1 MLILHLIATSVM
13 VGVIW
18 VIQLVHYP
26 SFHFVELKQYTTF
39 QRFHMARISYVVIP
53 AMLTELFT
61 LILVVISMDQIDIL
75 VLASAI
81 LLIFIWLMTAVF
93 FSGVHQKL
101 TLGYD
106 QTVVD
111 KLVKLNWGRT
121 LLWTLRLLLISCLL
135 YTSPSPRDRG

>member
-1 MLILHLIATSVM
+1 M

-26 SFHFVELKQYTTF
+26 SFHFIELKQYTTF
-39 QRFHMARISYVVIP
+39 QRFHMSRISYVVIP

-61 LILVVISMDQIDIL
+61 LILIVISMDQIDTL

-81 LLIFIWLMTAVF
+81 LLIFIWLITAVF

-121 LLWTLRLLLISCLL
+121 LLWTLRLLLISIYML
-135 YTSPSPRDRG
+135 

>member
-18 VIQLVHYP
+18 IIQLVHYP
-26 SFHFVELKQYTTF
+26 SFHFIELKQYTTF
-39 QRFHMARISYVVIP
+39 QRFHMSRISYVVIP

-61 LILVVISMDQIDIL
+61 LILIIISMDQIDTL

-81 LLIFIWLMTAVF
+81 LLIFIWLITAVF

-106 QTVVD
+106 QTIVD

-121 LLWTLRLLLISCLL
+121 LLWTLRLLFISIYML
-135 YTSPSPRDRG
+135 

>member
-1 MLILHLIATSVM
+1 MLIIHLIATSVM

-18 VIQLVHYP
+18 IIQLVHYP
-26 SFHFVELKQYTTF
+26 SFHFIELKQYTTF
-39 QRFHMARISYVVIP
+39 QRFHMSRISYVVIP

-61 LILVVISMDQIDIL
+61 LILIVISMDQIDTL

-81 LLIFIWLMTAVF
+81 LLIFIWLITAVF

-121 LLWTLRLLLISCLL
+121 LMWTLRLLLISIYML
-135 YTSPSPRDRG
+135 

>member
-18 VIQLVHYP
+18 IIQLVHYP
-26 SFHFVELKQYTTF
+26 SFHFIELKQYTTF
-39 QRFHMARISYVVIP
+39 QRFHMSRISYVVIP

-61 LILVVISMDQIDIL
+61 LILIIISMDQIDTL

-81 LLIFIWLMTAVF
+81 LLIFIWLITAVF

-121 LLWTLRLLLISCLL
+121 LLWTLRLFLISAYAL
-135 YTSPSPRDRG
+135 

>member
-39 QRFHMARISYVVIP
+39 QRFHMARISNVVIP

-61 LILVVISMDQIDIL
+61 LILIVISMDQIDNL

-121 LLWTLRLLLISCLL
+121 LLWTLRLLLISI
-135 YTSPSPRDRG
+135 YII

>member
-1 MLILHLIATSVM
+1 MLIIHLIATSVM

-18 VIQLVHYP
+18 TIQLVHYP
-26 SFHFVELKQYTTF
+26 SFHFIELNQYTTF
-39 QRFHMARISYVVIP
+39 QRFHMSRISYVVIP

-61 LILVVISMDQIDIL
+61 LILIIISMDPIDTL

-81 LLIFIWLMTAVF
+81 LLIFIWLITAVF
-93 FSGVHQKL
+93 FSGAHQKL

-121 LLWTLRLLLISCLL
+121 LLWTLRLLLISIYML
-135 YTSPSPRDRG
+135 

>member
-1 MLILHLIATSVM
+1 MLIIHLIATSVM

-26 SFHFVELKQYTTF
+26 SFHFIELKQYTTF
-39 QRFHMARISYVVIP
+39 QRFHMSRISYVVIP

-61 LILVVISMDQIDIL
+61 LILIVISMDQIDTL
-75 VLASAI
+75 VVASAI

-121 LLWTLRLLLISCLL
+121 LLWTLRLLLISIYLL
-135 YTSPSPRDRG
+135 

>member
-1 MLILHLIATSVM
+1 MLVIHLIATSVM

-26 SFHFVELKQYTTF
+26 SFHFIELKQYTTF
-39 QRFHMARISYVVIP
+39 QRFHMSRISYVVIP

-61 LILVVISMDQIDIL
+61 LILIIISMDQIDTL

-81 LLIFIWLMTAVF
+81 LLIFIWLITAVF

-121 LLWTLRLLLISCLL
+121 LLWTLRLLLISISML
-135 YTSPSPRDRG
+135 

>member
-1 MLILHLIATSVM
+1 MLILHLTATSVM

-26 SFHFVELKQYTTF
+26 SFHFVELKQYNTF
-39 QRFHMARISYVVIP
+39 QRFHMSRISYVVIP

-61 LILVVISMDQIDIL
+61 LFLIIISMDQIDTL

-121 LLWTLRLLLISCLL
+121 LLWTLRLLLISIYML
-135 YTSPSPRDRG
+135 

>member
-1 MLILHLIATSVM
+1 MLITHLIATSVM

-18 VIQLVHYP
+18 IIQLVHYP
-26 SFHFVELKQYTTF
+26 SFHFIELNQYTTF
-39 QRFHMARISYVVIP
+39 QRFHMSRISYVVIP

-61 LILVVISMDQIDIL
+61 LILIIISMDQVDPII
-75 VLASAI
+75 LASAL
-81 LLIFIWLMTAVF
+81 LLIVIWLMTALF

-106 QTVVD
+106 QVVVE

-121 LLWTLRLLLISCLL
+121 LLWTLRLLLVSIVII
-135 YTSPSPRDRG
+135 

>member
-1 MLILHLIATSVM
+1 MLIIHLIATSVM

-26 SFHFVELKQYTTF
+26 SFHFIELKQYTTF
-39 QRFHMARISYVVIP
+39 QRFHMSRISYVVIP

-61 LILVVISMDQIDIL
+61 LILFIISTDKIDSFISISGL
-75 VLASAI
+75 
-81 LLIFIWLMTAVF
+81 LLILIWLMTAVF

-106 QTVVD
+106 QVVVE
-111 KLVKLNWGRT
+111 KLVKLNWSRT
-121 LLWTLRLLLISCLL
+121 LFWTLRLLLVSI
-135 YTSPSPRDRG
+135 YIV

>member
-61 LILVVISMDQIDIL
+61 LILFVISMDQIDTL
-75 VLASAI
+75 VVASAI

-121 LLWTLRLLLISCLL
+121 LLWTLRLLFISIYML
-135 YTSPSPRDRG
+135 

>member
-1 MLILHLIATSVM
+1 MLITHLIATSVM

-18 VIQLVHYP
+18 IIQLVHYP
-26 SFHFVELKQYTTF
+26 SFHFIELNQYTTF
-39 QRFHMARISYVVIP
+39 QRFHMSRISYVVIP

-61 LILVVISMDQIDIL
+61 LILIVISMNQIDTL
-75 VLASAI
+75 VIASAI

-121 LLWTLRLLLISCLL
+121 LLWTLRLLLISIYML
-135 YTSPSPRDRG
+135 

>member
-1 MLILHLIATSVM
+1 MLIIHLIATSVM

-26 SFHFVELKQYTTF
+26 SFHFIELKQYTTF
-39 QRFHMARISYVVIP
+39 QKFHMSRISYVVIP

-61 LILVVISMDQIDIL
+61 LILIIISMDKVDPII
-75 VLASAI
+75 LASAL
-81 LLIFIWLMTAVF
+81 LLIVIWLMTAVF

-106 QTVVD
+106 QVVVE

-121 LLWTLRLLLISCLL
+121 LLWTLRLLLVSI
-135 YTSPSPRDRG
+135 YII

>member
-1 MLILHLIATSVM
+1 MLVIHLIATSFM

-26 SFHFVELKQYTTF
+26 SFHFIELKQYTTF
-39 QRFHMARISYVVIP
+39 QRFHMSRISFVVIP

-61 LILVVISMDQIDIL
+61 LILFIISTDPIDTLVTVSGLLL
-75 VLASAI
+75 VL
-81 LLIFIWLMTAVF
+81 IWLMTAVF

-106 QTVVD
+106 KTAVD

-121 LLWTLRLLLISCLL
+121 LLWTLRLLLIYA
-135 YTSPSPRDRG
+135 YTL

>member
-1 MLILHLIATSVM
+1 MLIIHLIATSVM

-18 VIQLVHYP
+18 IIQLVHYP
-26 SFHFVELKQYTTF
+26 SFHFIELKQYTTF
-39 QRFHMARISYVVIP
+39 QRFHMSRISYVVIP

-61 LILVVISMDQIDIL
+61 LILIVISMDQIDTL

-81 LLIFIWLMTAVF
+81 LLIFIWIMTAVF

-121 LLWTLRLLLISCLL
+121 LLWTLRLLFIFIYML
-135 YTSPSPRDRG
+135 

>member
-18 VIQLVHYP
+18 IIQLVHYP
-26 SFHFVELKQYTTF
+26 SFHFIELKQYTTF
-39 QRFHMARISYVVIP
+39 QRFHMSRISYVVIP

-61 LILVVISMDQIDIL
+61 LILIIISMDQIDTL

-81 LLIFIWLMTAVF
+81 LLIFIWLITAVF

-121 LLWTLRLLLISCLL
+121 LLWTLRLLLVSIYML
-135 YTSPSPRDRG
+135 

>member
-1 MLILHLIATSVM
+1 MLIIHLIATSVM

-18 VIQLVHYP
+18 IIQLVHYP
-26 SFHFVELKQYTTF
+26 SFHFIELNQYTTF
-39 QRFHMARISYVVIP
+39 QRFHMSRISYVVIP

-61 LILVVISMDQIDIL
+61 LILIIISMDQVDPII
-75 VLASAI
+75 LASAL
-81 LLIFIWLMTAVF
+81 LLIVIWLMTAVF

-106 QTVVD
+106 QVVVE

-121 LLWTLRLLLISCLL
+121 LLWTLRLLLISI
-135 YTSPSPRDRG
+135 YII

>member
-26 SFHFVELKQYTTF
+26 SFHFIELKQYTTF
-39 QRFHMARISYVVIP
+39 QRFHMSRISYVVIP

-61 LILVVISMDQIDIL
+61 LILIVISMDQIDTL

-81 LLIFIWLMTAVF
+81 LLIFIWLITAVF

-121 LLWTLRLLLISCLL
+121 LLWTLRLLLISIYML
-135 YTSPSPRDRG
+135 

>member
-18 VIQLVHYP
+18 IIQLVHYP
-26 SFHFVELKQYTTF
+26 SFHFIELKQYTTF
-39 QRFHMARISYVVIP
+39 QRFHMSRISYVVIP

-61 LILVVISMDQIDIL
+61 LILIIISMDQIDTL
-75 VLASAI
+75 VLSSAI
-81 LLIFIWLMTAVF
+81 LLIFIWLITAVF

-121 LLWTLRLLLISCLL
+121 LLWTLRLLFISIYML
-135 YTSPSPRDRG
+135 

>member
-1 MLILHLIATSVM
+1 MLVIHLIATSIM

-26 SFHFVELKQYTTF
+26 SFHFIELKQYTTF
-39 QRFHMARISYVVIP
+39 QRFHMSRISFVVMP

-61 LILVVISMDQIDIL
+61 LILFIISMDPNDTL
-75 VLASAI
+75 VTVSGL
-81 LLIFIWLMTAVF
+81 LLILIWLMTAVF

-106 QTVVD
+106 KTVVD

-121 LLWTLRLLLISCLL
+121 LMWTLRLFLISA
-135 YTSPSPRDRG
+135 YAI

>member
-61 LILVVISMDQIDIL
+61 LILIVFSMDQIDTL

-121 LLWTLRLLLISCLL
+121 LLWTLRLFLISIYML
-135 YTSPSPRDRG
+135 

>member
-1 MLILHLIATSVM
+1 MLIIHLIATSVM

-18 VIQLVHYP
+18 IIQLVHYP
-26 SFHFVELKQYTTF
+26 SFHFIERNQYTSF
-39 QRFHMARISYVVIP
+39 QRFHMSRISYVVIP

-61 LILVVISMDQIDIL
+61 LILIIISMDQVDPII
-75 VLASAI
+75 LASAL
-81 LLIFIWLMTAVF
+81 LLIVIWLMTAVF

-106 QTVVD
+106 QTVVE

-121 LLWTLRLLLISCLL
+121 LLWTLRLLIISI
-135 YTSPSPRDRG
+135 YII

>member
-53 AMLTELFT
+53 VMLTELFT
-61 LILVVISMDQIDIL
+61 LILIVISMDQIDTL
-75 VLASAI
+75 VLASAV

-93 FSGVHQKL
+93 FSSAHQKL

-121 LLWTLRLLLISCLL
+121 LLWTLRLLLISIYML
-135 YTSPSPRDRG
+135 

>member
-61 LILVVISMDQIDIL
+61 LILIVISMDQIDNL

-121 LLWTLRLLLISCLL
+121 LLWTLRLLLISFYIL
-135 YTSPSPRDRG
+135 

>member
-1 MLILHLIATSVM
+1 MLILHLTATSVM

-26 SFHFVELKQYTTF
+26 SFHFVELKQYNTF
-39 QRFHMARISYVVIP
+39 QRFHMSRISYVVIP

-61 LILVVISMDQIDIL
+61 LFLIVISMDQIDTLI
-75 VLASAI
+75 LASAI

-121 LLWTLRLLLISCLL
+121 LLWTLRLLLISIYML
-135 YTSPSPRDRG
+135 

>member
-61 LILVVISMDQIDIL
+61 LILFVISMDQIDTL
-75 VLASAI
+75 VVASAI

-121 LLWTLRLLLISCLL
+121 ILWTLRLLLISIYML
-135 YTSPSPRDRG
+135 

>member
-1 MLILHLIATSVM
+1 MLVLHLIATSVM

-26 SFHFVELKQYTTF
+26 SFHFIELKQYTTF
-39 QRFHMARISYVVIP
+39 QRFHMSRISYVVIP

-61 LILVVISMDQIDIL
+61 LILILISMDQIDTL

-111 KLVKLNWGRT
+111 KLIKLNWGRT
-121 LLWTLRLLLISCLL
+121 LLWTLRLLLISIYML
-135 YTSPSPRDRG
+135 

>member
-61 LILVVISMDQIDIL
+61 LILIVISMDQIDTLI
-75 VLASAI
+75 VASAI

-121 LLWTLRLLLISCLL
+121 LLWTLRLLLIYICML
-135 YTSPSPRDRG
+135 

>member
-1 MLILHLIATSVM
+1 MLIIHTIATSVM

-18 VIQLVHYP
+18 IIQLVHYP
-26 SFHFVELKQYTTF
+26 SFHFIELNQYTTF
-39 QRFHMARISYVVIP
+39 QRFHMSRISYVVIP

-61 LILVVISMDQIDIL
+61 LTLIIISMDQVDHII
-75 VLASAI
+75 LASAL
-81 LLIFIWLMTAVF
+81 LLIVIWLMTAVF

-106 QTVVD
+106 QVVVE

-121 LLWTLRLLLISCLL
+121 LLWTLRLLLISI
-135 YTSPSPRDRG
+135 YII

>member
-1 MLILHLIATSVM
+1 MLIIHLIATSVM

-18 VIQLVHYP
+18 IIQLVHYP
-26 SFHFVELKQYTTF
+26 SFHFIELKQYTTF
-39 QRFHMARISYVVIP
+39 QRFHMSRISYVVIP

-61 LILVVISMDQIDIL
+61 LILIVISMDQIDNL

-111 KLVKLNWGRT
+111 KLIKLNWGRT
-121 LLWTLRLLLISCLL
+121 LLWTLRLLLISIYIL
-135 YTSPSPRDRG
+135 